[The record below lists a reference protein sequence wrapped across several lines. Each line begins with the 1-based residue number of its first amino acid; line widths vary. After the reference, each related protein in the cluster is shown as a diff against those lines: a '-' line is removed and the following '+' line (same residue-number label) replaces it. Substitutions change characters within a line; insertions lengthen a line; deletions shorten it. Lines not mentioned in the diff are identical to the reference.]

1 MTIRNVK
8 LKNRAGEYL
17 QPYTENLPTASTS
30 TAGKVKLDSSPT
42 SGSNN
47 AITSGAVY
55 TALSG
60 KLSTT
65 GTAAKAT
72 ADASGNNIANTYLA
86 KTGTAAKA
94 TADAN
99 GNNIANTYATK
110 TELTTVQNSIPA
122 DSGLVHKTGSE
133 DITGNKV
140 FNQSSV
146 EMRGIPNDATYEPNI
161 LFHIPGVQYSRIAMT
176 SVGLAVKSGDG
187 STYSSILCDTPVVS
201 DNSNKTTT
209 TAYINNKFKKV
220 SALPSNPDANT
231 YYFIPE

>member
-1 MTIRNVK
+1 MTDRQVK
-8 LKNRAGEYL
+8 LKNRSGDYL
-17 QPYTENLPTASTS
+17 LPYTDNIPAASTS

-72 ADASGNNIANTYLA
+72 ADASGNNIANTYLT

-94 TADAN
+94 TADAS